1 MKLLLTNE
9 ALYPDQWHQVG
20 VIASKL
26 LTENSTDADVKA
38 SVVLTEFG
46 EVCEVVPDP
55 AAKYSLA
62 ELASFMRED
71 ESTQSNLCF
80 ALNTEDLVIGREPY
94 HVWIGDAGYDTR
106 PYVQETRE
114 RLPVAYWEGNA
125 CNHAPSAGDVPAGD
139 VLGFVSAL
147 RLGSIIVVPV
157 YYGCHF
163 EGNEKWMRTHLGWEF
178 IPYDDCDDATIFS

>member
-26 LTENSTDADVKA
+26 LTENNADADTKA
-38 SVVLTEFG
+38 SVILTDLN
-46 EVCEVVPDP
+46 EVCGIVPDP

-71 ESTQSNLCF
+71 ESMQSNLCF
-80 ALNTEDLVIGREPY
+80 ALNIDREGPFCR
-94 HVWIGDAGYDTR
+94 WIGDYGYDTR
-106 PYVQETRE
+106 PYLKATLQ

-125 CNHAPSAGDVPAGD
+125 CNHAPAAGDIPADD
-139 VLGFVSAL
+139 VLGFIEAL
-147 RLGSIIVVPV
+147 PLGTVVVVPE
-157 YYGCHF
+157 YMGSTF
-163 EGNEKWMRTHLGWEF
+163 QWGNEYVRSPDGWVF
-178 IPYDDCDDATIFS
+178 QCQVHVDAA